1 MGTDAPRVLIRED
14 RAAHTPVLAASPGT
28 AWRSLAW
35 FGLLL
40 AVIGLADVALRWYPL
55 GIGSP
60 EWEFATISASLG
72 SLPLATMG
80 LAAMLAS
87 FMARGVRGGII
98 ALGLIL
104 LLLALLVGAAYALFV
119 LDIPLALR
127 APAPAALAVRQTIV
141 RTSVMGLGFGV
152 GYLAAA
158 IAAFRFLSRR

>member
-1 MGTDAPRVLIRED
+1 MSTDAPRVLMREE
-14 RAAHTPVLAASPGT
+14 RAAHVPVMVAAPKT
-28 AWRSLAW
+28 AWRALAW

-40 AVIGLADVALRWYPL
+40 ALIGLADVALRWYPL
-55 GIGSP
+55 GVGSP
-60 EWEFATISASLG
+60 EWEFATISGSLG

-87 FMARGVRGGII
+87 FLARGVRAGII
-98 ALGLIL
+98 TLAIVL
-104 LLLALLVGAAYALFV
+104 LVLALLVGAAYTLFV

-127 APAPAALAVRQTIV
+127 APAPASLAVRQAIA

-158 IAAFRFLSRR
+158 IAAFRFISRR